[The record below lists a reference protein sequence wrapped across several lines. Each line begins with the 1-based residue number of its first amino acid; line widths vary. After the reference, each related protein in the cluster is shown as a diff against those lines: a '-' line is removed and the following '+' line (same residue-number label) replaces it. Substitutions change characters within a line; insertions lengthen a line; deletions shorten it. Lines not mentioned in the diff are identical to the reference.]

1 MTDRLG
7 KKRVKAL
14 LTLLLITTLFALN
27 SPAVSAF
34 DACDG
39 KEKGA
44 IPASASDDSD
54 CKDDSAGKK
63 GTNIA
68 YKLYTNVKTA
78 PEKVPQPEKAFST
91 VVSANIRD
99 PKSAP
104 APIPA
109 PRASTAPLSAG
120 EKFSL
125 FLNSSFRP
133 PGPYAM
139 SIASGLFNEA
149 LDNNEGKKDTLGDY
163 FADSMTR
170 AARSY
175 GFRVTANFFEKFAY
189 ATVLRQ
195 DPRYHRSGKKSAGGK
210 IGYAISRV
218 FVTQGDRSGD
228 QPNISYLAG
237 GLTAAAISKYWQR
250 EENKTTGKI
259 FSRWG
264 THIGLGILS
273 NILREFIGGQ

>member
-1 MTDRLG
+1 MTERI
-7 KKRVKAL
+7 KKNRVKAT
-14 LTLLLITTLFALN
+14 LTLLLITGLFIMHAPL
-27 SPAVSAF
+27 AAAF
-34 DACDG
+34 DGPDG
-39 KEKGA
+39 ESSVA
-44 IPASASDDSD
+44 APANAAASSDDSD
-54 CKDDSAGKK
+54 CKDEAADKK
-63 GTNIA
+63 DANIA
-68 YKLYTNVKTA
+68 YKLYTNLKTVS
-78 PEKVPQPEKAFST
+78 EPEKAVST
-91 VVSANIRD
+91 AASGGIRN
-99 PKSAP
+99 PKSPSAP
-104 APIPA
+104 LPA
-109 PRASTAPLSAG
+109 PRASTAPLSPG

-125 FLNSSFRP
+125 FLNKSFRP
-133 PGPYAM
+133 PGPYAQ

-149 LDNNEGKKDTLGDY
+149 LDNNVGKKDTLGDY

-189 ATVLRQ
+189 ATILRQ

-237 GLTAAAISKYWQR
+237 GLTAAFISKSWQR
-250 EENKTTGKI
+250 EENKTTSKV

-264 THIGLGILS
+264 THIGIGILS
-273 NILREFIGGQ
+273 NILREFLGGQ

>member
-1 MTDRLG
+1 
-7 KKRVKAL
+7 
-14 LTLLLITTLFALN
+14 LITTIFTLN
-27 SPAVSAF
+27 SPAASAF

-39 KEKGA
+39 KDKGA
-44 IPASASDDSD
+44 TPASASDDSD
-54 CKDDSAGKK
+54 CRDDSASKK

-78 PEKVPQPEKAFST
+78 PEKTEQPDKAFGA
-91 VVSANIRD
+91 VVSAGIRD
-99 PKSAP
+99 PRSAP
-104 APIPA
+104 APMPA

-120 EKFSL
+120 EKFGL
-125 FLNSSFRP
+125 FLKSSFKP
-133 PGPYAM
+133 PGPYAL
-139 SIASGLFNEA
+139 SIVSGLFNEA
-149 LDNNEGKKDTLGDY
+149 LDNNEGKKDTVGDY

-210 IGYAISRV
+210 IAYAVSRA
-218 FVTQGDRSGD
+218 FITQGDRSGD

-250 EENKTTGKI
+250 EENKTTSKI

-264 THIGLGILS
+264 THIGLGMLS